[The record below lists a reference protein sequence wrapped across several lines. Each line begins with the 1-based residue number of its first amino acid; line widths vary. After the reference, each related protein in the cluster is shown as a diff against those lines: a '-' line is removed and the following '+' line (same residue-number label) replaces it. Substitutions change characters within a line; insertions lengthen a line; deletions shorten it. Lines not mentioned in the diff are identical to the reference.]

1 MNDNKRKKILLVVG
15 IILACVLVAGGTYA
29 YLTFSVSV
37 TNGTISGNVECFEID
52 YSIMNFDFDCSLMA
66 DINGDGEINDGDLY
80 YLKKHL
86 AGADGEYAECN
97 NCDINGDGEV
107 NVLDMARLEKCLSNN
122 ITGTLFPSAGP
133 SGGLS
138 GRIKINVNE
147 SCNVTATGTLY
158 LNVDSGTSTTLVQTV
173 ADHCENKTTLETLND
188 YTTSAE
194 CTADSSRMW
203 VSTGTGLKYA
213 VYSNADATGTPLDVG
228 YITNSDIG
236 GDIPIYSDFTVD
248 TTASSYYIFIWM
260 DGYITDSTYTELPF
274 GGYIHASVLQNE
286 E

>member
-15 IILACVLVAGGTYA
+15 IILACVLVVGGTYA

-37 TNGTISGNVECFEID
+37 TNGTISGSVECFEID
-52 YSIMNFDFDCSLMA
+52 YSIIDFDVDCSLMA
-66 DINGDGEINDGDLY
+66 DITGDGEINDDDLN
-80 YLKKHL
+80 YLMDYVN
-86 AGADGEYAECN
+86 GNSSECN
-97 NCDINGDGEV
+97 NCDISGDGEV
-107 NVLDMARLEKCLSNN
+107 NGIDLLRMKRCLSNK

-274 GGYIHASVLQNE
+274 GGYVHASVLQNE

>member
-15 IILACVLVAGGTYA
+15 IILACVLVVGGTYA

-37 TNGTISGNVECFEID
+37 TNGTISGNVECFQID
-52 YSIMNFDFDCSLMA
+52 YSILNQDVDCSLMA
-66 DINGDGEINDGDLY
+66 DITGDGEINDDDLN
-80 YLKKHL
+80 YLMDYVN
-86 AGADGEYAECN
+86 GNSSECN
-97 NCDINGDGEV
+97 NCDISGDGEV
-107 NVLDMARLEKCLSNN
+107 NGIDLLRMKRCLDNK

-158 LNVDSGTSTTLVQTV
+158 LNVDSGTSTALVQTV
-173 ADHCENKTTLETLND
+173 ADHCEDKITLETLND

-213 VYSNADATGTPLDVG
+213 VYSNADATGTPLNVG
-228 YITNSDIG
+228 YITSSDIG
-236 GDIPIYSDFTVD
+236 GDIQIYSDFTVD

-274 GGYIHASVLQNE
+274 GGYIHASVLQNQ
-286 E
+286 

>member
-15 IILACVLVAGGTYA
+15 IILACVLVVGGTYA

-37 TNGTISGNVECFEID
+37 TNGTISGNVECFQID
-52 YSIMNFDFDCSLMA
+52 YSILNQDVDCSLMA
-66 DINGDGEINDGDLY
+66 DITGDGEINDDDLN
-80 YLKKHL
+80 YLMDYVN
-86 AGADGEYAECN
+86 GNSSECN
-97 NCDINGDGEV
+97 NCDISGDGEV
-107 NVLDMARLEKCLSNN
+107 NGIDLLRMKRCLDNK

-158 LNVDSGTSTTLVQTV
+158 LNVDSGTSTALVQTV
-173 ADHCENKTTLETLND
+173 ADHCEDKITLETLND

-236 GDIPIYSDFTVD
+236 GDIPIYSDFSVD

-274 GGYIHASVLQNE
+274 GGYIHASVLQNQ
-286 E
+286 

>member
-1 MNDNKRKKILLVVG
+1 MNDNKRKKILLIVG
-15 IILACVLVAGGTYA
+15 VILTCVLVVGGTYA

-37 TNGTISGNVECFEID
+37 TNGRISGSVECFEID
-52 YSIMNFDFDCSLMA
+52 YSIIDFDVDCSLMA
-66 DINGDGEINDGDLY
+66 DITGDGEINDDDLN
-80 YLKKHL
+80 YLMDYVN
-86 AGADGEYAECN
+86 GNSSECN
-97 NCDINGDGEV
+97 NCDISGDGEV
-107 NVLDMARLEKCLSNN
+107 NGIDLLRMKRCLSNK

-138 GRIKINVNE
+138 GRIKINVNS
-147 SCNVTATGTLY
+147 SCNVKGTGTLY

-173 ADHCENKTTLETLND
+173 AAHCENKTTLETVND
-188 YTTSAE
+188 YATSAE

-213 VYSNADATGTPLDVG
+213 VYSNADATGTPLNVG

-236 GDIPIYSDFTVD
+236 RDISIYSDFDVVK
-248 TTASSYYIFIWM
+248 TASSYYIFIWM
-260 DGYITDSTYTELPF
+260 DGYITDNTYTELPF

-286 E
+286 EKS

>member
-52 YSIMNFDFDCSLMA
+52 YSILNQDVDCSLMA
-66 DINGDGEINDGDLY
+66 DITGDGEINDDDLN
-80 YLKKHL
+80 YLMDYVN
-86 AGADGEYAECN
+86 GNSSECN
-97 NCDINGDGEV
+97 NCDISGDGEV
-107 NVLDMARLEKCLSNN
+107 NGIDLLRMKRCLNN
-122 ITGTLFPSAGP
+122 KITGTLFPSAGP

-213 VYSNADATGTPLDVG
+213 VYSNADATGTPLNVG
-228 YITNSDIG
+228 YITSSDIG
-236 GDIPIYSDFTVD
+236 RDIPIYSDFTVD
-248 TTASSYYIFIWM
+248 KTASSYYIFIWM

-274 GGYIHASVLQNE
+274 GGYIHASVLQNQ
-286 E
+286 

>member
-15 IILACVLVAGGTYA
+15 IILACVLVVGGTYA

-37 TNGTISGNVECFEID
+37 TNGTISGNVECFQID
-52 YSIMNFDFDCSLMA
+52 YSIL
-66 DINGDGEINDGDLY
+66 NDD
-80 YLKKHL
+80 
-86 AGADGEYAECN
+86 D
-97 NCDINGDGEV
+97 
-107 NVLDMARLEKCLSNN
+107 SSQ

-138 GRIKINVNE
+138 GKVSININA

-158 LNVDSGTSTTLVQTV
+158 LNVDSGTSTALVQTV
-173 ADHCENKTTLETLND
+173 ADHCEDKITLETLND

-213 VYSNADATGTPLDVG
+213 VYSSVNATGTPLNVG

-248 TTASSYYIFIWM
+248 KTASSYYIFIWM

-274 GGYIHASVLQNE
+274 GGYIHASVLQNQ
-286 E
+286 

>member
-1 MNDNKRKKILLVVG
+1 
-15 IILACVLVAGGTYA
+15 
-29 YLTFSVSV
+29 
-37 TNGTISGNVECFEID
+37 
-52 YSIMNFDFDCSLMA
+52 MA
-66 DINGDGEINDGDLY
+66 DINGDGEINEEDADY
-80 YLKKHL
+80 IQKYL
-86 AGADGEYAECN
+86 AGGEYAECN

-107 NVLDMARLEKCLSNN
+107 SITDEVIMKRCLNN
-122 ITGTLFPSAGP
+122 KITGTLFPSAGP

-158 LNVDSGTSTTLVQTV
+158 LNVDSGTSTALVQTV
-173 ADHCENKTTLETLND
+173 ADHCEDKITLETLND

-213 VYSNADATGTPLDVG
+213 VYSSVNATGTPLNVG
-228 YITNSDIG
+228 YITSGDIG
-236 GDIPIYSDFTVD
+236 RDIPIYSDFTVD
-248 TTASSYYIFIWM
+248 KTASSYYIFIWM

-274 GGYIHASVLQNE
+274 GGYIHASVLQNQ
-286 E
+286 

>member
-1 MNDNKRKKILLVVG
+1 MNDNKRKKILLIVG
-15 IILACVLVAGGTYA
+15 VILTCVLVVGGTYA

-37 TNGTISGNVECFEID
+37 TNGKISDSVECFEID
-52 YSIMNFDFDCSLMA
+52 YSIL
-66 DINGDGEINDGDLY
+66 NDASATD
-80 YLKKHL
+80 
-86 AGADGEYAECN
+86 
-97 NCDINGDGEV
+97 
-107 NVLDMARLEKCLSNN
+107 SSQ

-133 SGGLS
+133 NGGLS
-138 GRIKINVNE
+138 GKVSINVN
-147 SCNVTATGTLY
+147 SNCKVKGTGTLY

-173 ADHCENKTTLETLND
+173 AAHCEDKTTLETMKD

-213 VYSNADATGTPLDVG
+213 VYSNANATGTPLNVG

-248 TTASSYYIFIWM
+248 KTASSYYIFIWM

-274 GGYIHASVLQNE
+274 GGYIHASVLQNQ
-286 E
+286 

>member
-15 IILACVLVAGGTYA
+15 IILACVLVVGGTYA

-37 TNGTISGNVECFEID
+37 TNGTISGNVECFQID
-52 YSIMNFDFDCSLMA
+52 YSIL
-66 DINGDGEINDGDLY
+66 NDD
-80 YLKKHL
+80 
-86 AGADGEYAECN
+86 D
-97 NCDINGDGEV
+97 
-107 NVLDMARLEKCLSNN
+107 SSQ

-138 GRIKINVNE
+138 GKVSININA
-147 SCNVTATGTLY
+147 SCNVTETGTLY
-158 LNVDSGTSTTLVQTV
+158 LNVDSGTSTALVQTV
-173 ADHCENKTTLETLND
+173 ADHCEDKITLETLND

-213 VYSNADATGTPLDVG
+213 VYSSVNATGTPLNVG

-248 TTASSYYIFIWM
+248 KTASSYYIFIWM

-274 GGYIHASVLQNE
+274 GGYIHASVLQNQ
-286 E
+286 

>member
-15 IILACVLVAGGTYA
+15 IILACVLVVGGTYA

-52 YSIMNFDFDCSLMA
+52 YSIL
-66 DINGDGEINDGDLY
+66 NDD
-80 YLKKHL
+80 
-86 AGADGEYAECN
+86 D
-97 NCDINGDGEV
+97 
-107 NVLDMARLEKCLSNN
+107 SSQ

-138 GRIKINVNE
+138 GKVSININA

-158 LNVDSGTSTTLVQTV
+158 LNVDSGTSTALVQTV
-173 ADHCENKTTLETLND
+173 ADHCEDKITLETLND

-213 VYSNADATGTPLDVG
+213 VYSSVNATGTPLNVG
-228 YITNSDIG
+228 YITSGDIG
-236 GDIPIYSDFTVD
+236 RDIPIYSDFTVD
-248 TTASSYYIFIWM
+248 KTASSYYIFIWM

-274 GGYIHASVLQNE
+274 GGYIHASVLQNQ
-286 E
+286 

>member
-52 YSIMNFDFDCSLMA
+52 YSIL
-66 DINGDGEINDGDLY
+66 NDASATD
-80 YLKKHL
+80 
-86 AGADGEYAECN
+86 
-97 NCDINGDGEV
+97 
-107 NVLDMARLEKCLSNN
+107 SSQ
-122 ITGTLFPSAGP
+122 ITGTLFPSKGA

-138 GRIKINVNE
+138 GKVSININA
-147 SCNVTATGTLY
+147 SCNVTGTGTLY

-213 VYSNADATGTPLDVG
+213 VYSSADATGTPLNVG
-228 YITNSDIG
+228 YITGSDIG
-236 GDIPIYSDFTVD
+236 GDIPIYSEFDVNSTV
-248 TTASSYYIFIWM
+248 SSYYIFIWM

>member
-15 IILACVLVAGGTYA
+15 IILACVLVVGGTYA

-37 TNGTISGNVECFEID
+37 TNGTISGNVECFQID
-52 YSIMNFDFDCSLMA
+52 YSIL
-66 DINGDGEINDGDLY
+66 NDD
-80 YLKKHL
+80 
-86 AGADGEYAECN
+86 D
-97 NCDINGDGEV
+97 
-107 NVLDMARLEKCLSNN
+107 SSQ
-122 ITGTLFPSAGP
+122 ITGTLFPSKGA

-138 GRIKINVNE
+138 GKVSININA

-158 LNVDSGTSTTLVQTV
+158 LNVDSGTSTALVQTV
-173 ADHCENKTTLETLND
+173 ADHCEDKITLETLND

-213 VYSNADATGTPLDVG
+213 VYSSVNATGTPLNVG
-228 YITNSDIG
+228 YITSGDIG
-236 GDIPIYSDFTVD
+236 RDIPIYSDFTVD
-248 TTASSYYIFIWM
+248 KTASSYYIFIWM

-274 GGYIHASVLQNE
+274 GGYIHASVLQNQ
-286 E
+286 

>member
-15 IILACVLVAGGTYA
+15 IILACVLVVGGTYA

-52 YSIMNFDFDCSLMA
+52 YSIL
-66 DINGDGEINDGDLY
+66 NDD
-80 YLKKHL
+80 
-86 AGADGEYAECN
+86 D
-97 NCDINGDGEV
+97 
-107 NVLDMARLEKCLSNN
+107 SSQ

-138 GRIKINVNE
+138 GKVSININA

-158 LNVDSGTSTTLVQTV
+158 LNVDSGTSTALVQTV

-274 GGYIHASVLQNE
+274 GGYVHASVLQNE

>member
-1 MNDNKRKKILLVVG
+1 MNDNKRKKILLIVG
-15 IILACVLVAGGTYA
+15 VILTCVLVVGGTYA

-37 TNGTISGNVECFEID
+37 TNGKISDSVECFEID
-52 YSIMNFDFDCSLMA
+52 YSIL
-66 DINGDGEINDGDLY
+66 NDASATD
-80 YLKKHL
+80 
-86 AGADGEYAECN
+86 
-97 NCDINGDGEV
+97 
-107 NVLDMARLEKCLSNN
+107 SSQ

-133 SGGLS
+133 NGGLS
-138 GRIKINVNE
+138 GKVSINVN
-147 SCNVTATGTLY
+147 SNCKVKGTGTLY

-173 ADHCENKTTLETLND
+173 AAHCEDKTTLETMKD

-213 VYSNADATGTPLDVG
+213 VYSNANATGTPLNVG

-236 GDIPIYSDFTVD
+236 GDIPIYSDFDVVK
-248 TTASSYYIFIWM
+248 TASSYYIFIWM

-286 E
+286 EEYKEDES

>member
-15 IILACVLVAGGTYA
+15 IILACVLVVGGTYA

-37 TNGTISGNVECFEID
+37 TNGTISGNVECFQID
-52 YSIMNFDFDCSLMA
+52 YSILNQDVDCSLMA
-66 DINGDGEINDGDLY
+66 DITGDGEINDDDLN
-80 YLKKHL
+80 YLMDYVN
-86 AGADGEYAECN
+86 GNSSECN
-97 NCDINGDGEV
+97 NCDISGDGEV
-107 NVLDMARLEKCLSNN
+107 NGIDLLRMKRCLDNK

-158 LNVDSGTSTTLVQTV
+158 LNVDSGTSTALVQTV
-173 ADHCENKTTLETLND
+173 ADHCEDKITLETLND

-213 VYSNADATGTPLDVG
+213 VYSNADATGTPLNVG
-228 YITNSDIG
+228 YITSSDIG

-274 GGYIHASVLQNE
+274 GGYIHASVLQNQ
-286 E
+286 